1 MKPTTDIEGWF
12 NYANTYN
19 DLIYAMPHNGTFVEC
34 GAWLGKSSSYLCDKV
49 SETRPDIKV
58 YIVDSWEGSKDELD
72 TYHKLARETDIYQ
85 LFLDN
90 MGSRKFT
97 PIKGLSEDAVKQ
109 FQDESIDVVFID
121 MCHLYECVK
130 EDLQLWYP
138 KVKYNGYIAGHDW
151 SWPGVKEAL
160 FEIFPGHLR
169 ADGDCWLIQKTS
181 GVYHGT

>member
-1 MKPTTDIEGWF
+1 LSNPHHSEFDGRDAIHVIEHSAITELESQLKLAVEAFDIILNEV
-12 NYANTYN
+12 
-19 DLIYAMPHNGTFVEC
+19 GTST
-34 GAWLGKSSSYLCDKV
+34 L
-49 SETRPDIKV
+49 T
-58 YIVDSWEGSKDELD
+58 
-72 TYHKLARETDIYQ
+72 HKLARETDIYQ